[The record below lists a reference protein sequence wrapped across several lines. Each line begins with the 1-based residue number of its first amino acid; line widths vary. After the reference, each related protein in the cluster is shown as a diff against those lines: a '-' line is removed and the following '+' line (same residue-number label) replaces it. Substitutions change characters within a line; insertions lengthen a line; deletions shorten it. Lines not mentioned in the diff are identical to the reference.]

1 MSETSSKM
9 LGITVLPEY
18 FQVEGIEPVLDNCQN
33 IAGANAITTSPY
45 VMRLAATGEGQREP
59 PIDAGA
65 GAVRILD
72 RPLWGKR
79 ELHVLT
85 SPSFHA
91 NKALYS
97 KTCYEPPVG
106 DRFTDQGGEIVA
118 KALRA
123 IKKRGL
129 TSYFQVQAA
138 IPPGYR
144 VQFSGVI
151 DKDQPLLP
159 NGNQVVNRVAKNA
172 SLASEDILQYQ
183 IALMLDLFQQYPD
196 LDGIRLDWP
205 EYPPY
210 RFDSVF
216 LDFNSQV
223 AAHCES
229 TEFFNNL
236 RHSIAE
242 IYSWVHSSLTN
253 DAISRITDIPSLSGE
268 LRKLGYYDVLKE
280 WLHLKRQLV
289 TSYIAR
295 IHEAMHNAG
304 FREKRLVPHAFPP
317 PFHRLSGLDYGE
329 VGKYSDH
336 IPVKMYTMHWSM
348 IARFY
353 LDQLT
358 KSNPDINEAELIRM
372 VFALLYISDES
383 SPEKISDVR
392 YPGPDDPQLPTKR
405 VQRHKIEF
413 AQRQAGDT
421 KIAALIHGYGPVD
434 EFRNRFELAFNAAD
448 NFAWV
453 NRYCYLSDEKL
464 RVMGEISGGKEL

>member
-1 MSETSSKM
+1 MSETSNQM

-33 IAGANAITTSPY
+33 IAGANTITTSPY
-45 VMRLAATGEGQREP
+45 VMRLASAGEGQREP
-59 PIDAGA
+59 PVDAGA

-106 DRFTDQGGEIVA
+106 DRFTDESGKIVA
-118 KALRA
+118 NALQA

-144 VQFSGVI
+144 VQFSGVL
-151 DKDQPLLP
+151 DKDLPLLP
-159 NGNQVVNRVAKNA
+159 DGNPVTNRVAKNA

-183 IALMLDLFQQYPD
+183 IALMIDLFRQYPEV
-196 LDGIRLDWP
+196 DGIRIDWP

-210 RFDSVF
+210 RLDSVF
-216 LDFNSQV
+216 LDFNPQV
-223 AAHCES
+223 ATHCAIPQS
-229 TEFFNNL
+229 FDTL
-236 RHSIAE
+236 RQSLLE
-242 IYSWVHSSLTN
+242 IYRWIHSSLTN
-253 DAISRITDIPSLSGE
+253 DIANCITDIPSMNGVLK
-268 LRKLGYYDVLKE
+268 KLGYYDILKE
-280 WLHLKRQLV
+280 WLDLKKQLV

-295 IHEAMHNAG
+295 IYEAMDKAG

-317 PFHRLSGLDYGE
+317 PFHRLSGLDYAQVGE
-329 VGKYSDH
+329 YSDH

-353 LDQLT
+353 LDQLAG
-358 KSNPDINEAELIRM
+358 SNPEINEAALTRM
-372 VFALLYISDES
+372 IFALLSISDEQA
-383 SPEKISDVR
+383 PERISDVR
-392 YPGPDDPQLPTKR
+392 YPGPEDPQLPTNR
-405 VQRHKIEF
+405 VQRQKFEL

-421 KIAALIHGYGPVD
+421 QIAALIHGYGPVK
-434 EFRNRFELAFNAAD
+434 EFRNRFELAFESAGR
-448 NFAWV
+448 FAWV

-464 RVMGEISGGKEL
+464 RVMGEISGGKNL